1 MSLRPETPQQTFL
14 FSLPAVESAA
24 VTTRGF
30 SAAPLSGLVVETTA
44 SDEFPLKLGCST
56 FGFIGEVGSVN
67 SLVAVD
73 ILHNLRYQRHNH
85 RQGRHSLGMVCFLL
99 CESFATAAAIVEG
112 WKSVPL
118 SLGLAC
124 VSRVCLARSLAPKQL
139 AARRTSGEVSFRYF
153 TFFQLIF
160 KDIISLL

>member
-30 SAAPLSGLVVETTA
+30 STLAPLSGLVVETTA

-73 ILHNLRYQRHNH
+73 ILPTT
-85 RQGRHSLGMVCFLL
+85 SEVLGTITDDKDTNSGMIWFLM
-99 CESFATAAAIVEG
+99 CESFATAAAMME
-112 WKSVPL
+112 KCPSL
-118 SLGLAC
+118 SRFGVRFARL
-124 VSRVCLARSLAPKQL
+124 SRSLAPKQL
-139 AARRTSGEVSFRYF
+139 AARRTSGEVSCG
-153 TFFQLIF
+153 
-160 KDIISLL
+160 S